1 MHRKPRWVAANPVL
15 TAQMARRV
23 SRHRT
28 SQPLRANNP
37 GWVRRSPCAD
47 AVIAQIDATA
57 GGGDTNRI
65 GLRYSLRGGRVS
77 EATLLQLRRVL
88 ADTVLFEQAAEMP
101 AFGSAYPC
109 GSGYVAIGL
118 LEQARQVAALELYD
132 RLAFGALVIQGG
144 PGGCHVAGP
153 PSAPWKGM
161 GCRFACL
168 RTAGMLEER
177 DSQVRECCPARHSVQ
192 TRPVLRDRAASPAC
206 RNARCRP

>member
-23 SRHRT
+23 SRDRT

-47 AVIAQIDATA
+47 AAIARNDTTA

-101 AFGSAYPC
+101 AFGAAYSC

-118 LEQARQVAALELYD
+118 LEQAR
-132 RLAFGALVIQGG
+132 
-144 PGGCHVAGP
+144 
-153 PSAPWKGM
+153 
-161 GCRFACL
+161 
-168 RTAGMLEER
+168 
-177 DSQVRECCPARHSVQ
+177 
-192 TRPVLRDRAASPAC
+192 
-206 RNARCRP
+206 